1 MTKQEV
7 EQIAEA
13 AIAKAVSGEQ
23 QSTAQE
29 SQRGAGIVEKAKG
42 KESTTPAEITAE
54 SVEKMVE
61 AAIAKALE
69 PQQEEPITA
78 EQVEEMITA
87 AVEKAIDPV
96 LKSRGLPRSI
106 IRKAAVETTS
116 LSSGL
121 LNPEQSRKFIQQT
134 FEATNLN
141 KLVRHEM
148 RTAKTG
154 EIDKIGI
161 ASRILRKKTENTDDG
176 YRAGVETSQ
185 IEYSTTAVRLPWEIT
200 EETLRENIEGQSLEK
215 GIADLMTA
223 RLGTDL
229 EDLYLNGDE
238 DAETTDPAHDFLYIN
253 DGWIKQISKGGHVYD
268 ASSES
273 SMSLDL
279 FYKTLKTLPNKYNN
293 GKLRWLMAPHRA
305 QEWELF
311 LLNKVVNAGG
321 AVPESVYNSPAR
333 IPTVECPSL
342 DDSTIILTDP
352 KNLIVVNT
360 YDMKIRKTT
369 EGKEAI
375 RVDKRFYVVHLD
387 FDPVIEELDA
397 AAIIKGLK

>member
-1 MTKQEV
+1 MGNSNTA
-7 EQIAEA
+7 IIRNA
-13 AIAKAVSGEQ
+13 AI
-23 QSTAQE
+23 
-29 SQRGAGIVEKAKG
+29 
-42 KESTTPAEITAE
+42 
-54 SVEKMVE
+54 
-61 AAIAKALE
+61 
-69 PQQEEPITA
+69 
-78 EQVEEMITA
+78 
-87 AVEKAIDPV
+87 
-96 LKSRGLPRSI
+96 
-106 IRKAAVETTS
+106 ETSS

-121 LNPEQSRKFIQQT
+121 LNPEQARKFIQQT

-141 KLVRHEM
+141 SLIRHEM

-161 ASRILRKKTENTDDG
+161 ARRILRKKTENHDDG
-176 YRAGVETSQ
+176 YRAGAETSQ
-185 IEYSTTAVRLPWEIT
+185 IEYATTAVRLPWEIT
-200 EETLRENIEGQSLEK
+200 EETLRENIEGRNLEQ
-215 GIADLMTA
+215 IITDLMTTQ
-223 RLGTDL
+223 LGIDL

-238 DAETTDPAHDFLYIN
+238 ATESTDPDYDFLKIN
-253 DGWIKQISKGGHVYD
+253 DGWIKQISNGGHVYD

-293 GKLRWLMAPHRA
+293 GKLRWLMSPHRA

-333 IPTVECPSL
+333 IPAVECPSL
-342 DDSTIILTDP
+342 DDGTIILTDP
-352 KNLIVVNT
+352 KNLVVVNT
-360 YDMKIRKTT
+360 YSVKIRKTA

-375 RVDKRFYVVHLD
+375 MMDKRFYVTHLD
-387 FDPVIEELDA
+387 YDPIIEELDA